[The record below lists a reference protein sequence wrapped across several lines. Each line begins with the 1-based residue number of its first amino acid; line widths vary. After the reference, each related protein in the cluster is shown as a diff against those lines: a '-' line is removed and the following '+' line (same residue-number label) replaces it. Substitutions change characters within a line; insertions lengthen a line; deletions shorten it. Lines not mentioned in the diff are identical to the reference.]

1 MMMEFKCVRF
11 CNASITYTLEA
22 NVVLLYFP
30 NRLISK
36 TDLYHFSQR
45 FEMRCIPQT
54 RMLLSALNQ
63 PVACAFGTLANSISF

>member
-1 MMMEFKCVRF
+1 MHLSR
-11 CNASITYTLEA
+11 TL
-22 NVVLLYFP
+22 L
-30 NRLISK
+30 SK